1 MKFLSTIFLSL
12 VFGVGALAEFKV
24 PTLTSPVMDQV
35 GLLHRSQEKE
45 LVSLIYDFNR
55 QGKAQFQVL
64 IVPTLE
70 GEPIEQ
76 ASIRIVDQWK
86 LGDEKSD
93 NGALLLIAV
102 NDRKIRIEVGQG
114 LEGVIPDV
122 YAHRIISDVMAPLFR
137 AKQYGD
143 GVVVAVHEM
152 MRLVDPEF
160 VQAKGISEDY
170 DNIAKGSKKDAIFIF
185 ILIVFFLVFRLLSF
199 FSPGGRSFGHRRG
212 SGPWIGGGGFGGGSG
227 GSWSG
232 GGGGFS
238 GGGASGDW

>member
-1 MKFLSTIFLSL
+1 MIFA
-12 VFGVGALAEFKV
+12 VGALAEFKV
-24 PTLTSPVMDQV
+24 PALTSPVMDQV
-35 GLLHRSQEKE
+35 GLLNRTQERE

-55 QGKAQFQVL
+55 QGKAQLQIL
-64 IVPTLE
+64 IVPTVD

-86 LGDEKSD
+86 LGDEKLD

-102 NDRKIRIEVGQG
+102 NDRKVRIEVGQG

-122 YAHRIISDVMAPLFR
+122 YAKRIISDVIAPLFR
-137 AKQYGD
+137 SKQYGD

-160 VQAKGISEDY
+160 VQAQGISDEY
-170 DNIAKGSKKDAIFIF
+170 VNTGKSSKKDGVLIF
-185 ILIVFFLVFRLLSF
+185 ILIIFFLVFKFLSF
-199 FSPGGRSFGHRRG
+199 FNPGGRGFGHRRG
-212 SGPWIGGGGFGGGSG
+212 SGPWLGGGGFGGGSG
-227 GSWSG
+227 GGWSG